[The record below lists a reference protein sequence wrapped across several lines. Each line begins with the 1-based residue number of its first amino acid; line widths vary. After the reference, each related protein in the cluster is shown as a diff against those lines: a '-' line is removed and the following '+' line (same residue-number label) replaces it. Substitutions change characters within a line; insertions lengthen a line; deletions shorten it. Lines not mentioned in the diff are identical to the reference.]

1 MSDQPDD
8 DKGAADG
15 EGGGQ
20 DGGKG
25 GGKGKL
31 IAIIAVVA
39 VVIAGGGAAAYFTGL
54 LDPLL
59 GRKTGS
65 KVATLDLGTP
75 VTHQLPQ
82 IKADLKTGR
91 CSSPLIRTTLVIQ
104 LASTDLPR
112 LQASE
117 LRVVD
122 SVRTYLRDHERQEL
136 VGKAGT
142 DKLRADL
149 TTIINNAILPAKIQS
164 ILFKEFILQ

>member
-8 DKGAADG
+8 DNGAGDG
-15 EGGGQ
+15 PG
-20 DGGKG
+20 DSKG
-25 GGKGKL
+25 GGKRKL
-31 IAIIAVVA
+31 IAVIAIAV

-59 GRKTGS
+59 GRKAGS
-65 KVATLDLGTP
+65 KVATIDLGTP

-82 IKADLKTGR
+82 IKADLKTGK
-91 CSSPLIRTTLVIQ
+91 CSAPLIRTTIVIQ

-112 LQASE
+112 LQTAE

-122 SVRTYLRDHERQEL
+122 SIRAHLRDQERQQM

-142 DKLRADL
+142 DKLRVDL
-149 TTIINNAILPAKIQS
+149 TNIINNVIMPARIQS
-164 ILFKEFILQ
+164 ILFKEFVLQ

>member
-1 MSDQPDD
+1 MGDQPDD
-8 DKGAADG
+8 EKGAG
-15 EGGGQ
+15 E
-20 DGGKG
+20 DKG

-31 IAIIAVVA
+31 IAVIAIAV

-59 GRKTGS
+59 GRKAGS
-65 KVATLDLGTP
+65 KVATIDLGTP

-82 IKADLKTGR
+82 IKADLKTGK
-91 CSSPLIRTTLVIQ
+91 CSAPLIRTTIVIQ

-112 LQASE
+112 LQTSE

-122 SVRTYLRDHERQEL
+122 SIRAHLRDQEREQM

-142 DKLRADL
+142 DKLRVDL
-149 TTIINNAILPAKIQS
+149 TNIINNVIMPARIQS
-164 ILFKEFILQ
+164 ILFKEFVLQ

>member
-8 DKGAADG
+8 DNGAGD
-15 EGGGQ
+15 
-20 DGGKG
+20 GKG
-25 GGKGKL
+25 GSKGKL
-31 IAIIAVVA
+31 IAVIAIAV

-59 GRKTGS
+59 GRKAGS
-65 KVATLDLGTP
+65 KVATIDLGTP

-82 IKADLKTGR
+82 IKADLKTGK
-91 CSSPLIRTTLVIQ
+91 CSAPLIRTTIVIQ

-112 LQASE
+112 LQTSE

-122 SVRTYLRDHERQEL
+122 SIRAHLRDQEREQM

-142 DKLRADL
+142 DKLRVDL
-149 TTIINNAILPAKIQS
+149 TNIINNVIMPARIQS
-164 ILFKEFILQ
+164 ILFKEFVLQ

>member
-8 DKGAADG
+8 DNGAGDG
-15 EGGGQ
+15 PG
-20 DGGKG
+20 DSKG

-31 IAIIAVVA
+31 IAIIAIAV
-39 VVIAGGGAAAYFTGL
+39 VVIAGGGADAYFTGL

-59 GRKTGS
+59 GRKAGS
-65 KVATLDLGTP
+65 KVATIDLGTP

-82 IKADLKTGR
+82 IKADLKTGK
-91 CSSPLIRTTLVIQ
+91 CSAPLIRTTIVIQ

-112 LQASE
+112 LQTAE

-122 SVRTYLRDHERQEL
+122 SIRAHLRDQERQQM

-142 DKLRADL
+142 DKLRVDL
-149 TTIINNAILPAKIQS
+149 TNIINNVIMPARIQS
-164 ILFKEFILQ
+164 ILFKEFVLQ